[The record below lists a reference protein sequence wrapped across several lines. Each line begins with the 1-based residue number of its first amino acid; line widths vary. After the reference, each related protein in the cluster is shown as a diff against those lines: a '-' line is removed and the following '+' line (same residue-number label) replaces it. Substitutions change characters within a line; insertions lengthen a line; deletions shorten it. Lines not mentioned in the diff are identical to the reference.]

1 MITCAPTKHVGVSA
15 LALSRPDSQW
25 TGLVKKAV
33 FLHVFKTG
41 GTSLQRW
48 LAEHYE
54 SRFVPV
60 DSISFRDLLNSNQSY
75 IRRHDLIAGHMSAR
89 DALRLSDSHTTL
101 TILREPEAQLMS
113 SIWHSATAHRI
124 TGLEH
129 ERFTPA
135 SLPQLA
141 EVAEA
146 LAETGDGAQ
155 WVFFVERPIVGG
167 PIDLSDPREKRK
179 TVRTAL
185 RTLGKIDVV
194 GITERMPETIRLFSK
209 HLKVEAPEE
218 IPHYRRADAGRHGL
232 PPELRE
238 ILKHHLEVDQQL
250 YDAAVKRFERDLSA
264 MKPRWAFW
272 R

>member
-1 MITCAPTKHVGVSA
+1 M
-15 LALSRPDSQW
+15 R
-25 TGLVKKAV
+25 KAV

-60 DSISFRDLLNSNQSY
+60 DSISFRDQLNSDPSC

-101 TILREPEAQLMS
+101 TILRKPEAQLMS

-124 TGLEH
+124 TDDLEH
-129 ERFTPA
+129 ERYTPA

-141 EVAEA
+141 RAAES

-155 WVFFVERPIVGG
+155 WVFFVERRPGSG
-167 PIDLSDPREKRK
+167 SIDLSDPRQR
-179 TVRTAL
+179 RDTAEAAL
-185 RTLGKIDVV
+185 EALEKIDVV
-194 GITERMPETIRLFSK
+194 GVTERMPQTFRLFAK
-209 HLKVEAPEE
+209 RLQIAPPQQQ
-218 IPHYRRADAGRHGL
+218 PHHRNSDAGRHGL

-238 ILKHHLEVDQQL
+238 ILKHNIEIDQQI
-250 YDAAVKRFERDLSA
+250 YDAAVKRLRRDL
-264 MKPRWAFW
+264 KPRWAFW